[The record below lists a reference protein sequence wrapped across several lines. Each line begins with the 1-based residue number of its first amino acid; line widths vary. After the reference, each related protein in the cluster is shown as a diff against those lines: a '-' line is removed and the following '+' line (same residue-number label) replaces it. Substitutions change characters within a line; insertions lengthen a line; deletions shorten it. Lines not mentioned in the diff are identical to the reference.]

1 MANELQTTLN
11 EILADKQT
19 NLKPENLKKGVTL
32 LGVEGNLESGG
43 STEVPVKLF
52 ETQEEMQADV
62 TAQEGDLAVVYRSEV
77 QNMTADSEVTSITFP
92 ETVTLPAA
100 FTDDVYCMLRA
111 VDSSAMFDGNCELS
125 QNSFHFEGYSDT
137 GMIRVR
143 YTSEDGITYTRTR
156 FQGDSGDLTN
166 PVDLGTTVKVE
177 QTEEWNDNLGYFM
190 QTGGNV
196 FEGLFQYKHHA
207 LDNVYNASNYT
218 NKTKLNINY
227 KIPDIIAK
235 IDKGDPKQLIIVEE
249 SELDKSGYYYNIKKC
264 KTYHPVGTNRPFIG
278 ITADNKYY
286 ICFEMYNKDSSTT
299 IEQIETN
306 YDFSLDNPVVS
317 TVNITKSDADKLPIF
332 GNRSNGIST
341 GSDTYYILK
350 EIQANQTNIVSIAGP
365 NMITTSLTSSQLGKG
380 VTIITA
386 PSSVYKSELIY
397 IDSYMPASTQLT
409 TVANDV
415 YKSIFFGKNGLE
427 TGILSENISNSFA
440 DTSAIIYTK
449 VRQAYDNMSPRVLTD
464 NDKTIDKNI
473 QIIPTNSKGQALLD
487 TSAVTNMGLMFYSCT
502 NLTEIPLLD
511 TSSVTSM
518 SDMFN
523 GCTNLT
529 TISQLNTSSVTDMGS
544 MFAYCS
550 SLTTI
555 PLLDTSSVTNMGNM
569 FNKCTNLTEIPL
581 LDTSNVISM
590 SAMFNGCTSLVNLP
604 LLASSK
610 VTDFYHTF
618 YKCTSLSDESLNNIL
633 AMCANTTNHVSTK
646 TLSYI
651 GLTSDQATK
660 CTTLS
665 NYSAFT
671 AAGWTTGY

>member
-1 MANELQTTLN
+1 MCIRFLN
-11 EILADKQT
+11 KRRKNGI
-19 NLKPENLKKGVTL
+19 NI
-32 LGVEGNLESGG
+32 
-43 STEVPVKLF
+43 F
-52 ETQEEMQADV
+52 ETKELMQADT
-62 TAQEGDLAVVYRSEV
+62 TAKEGDLAIVYRSEV
-77 QNMTADSEVTSITFP
+77 KNATVDSKFQVATFP
-92 ETVTLPAA
+92 DTVVLDNAM
-100 FTDDVYCMLRA
+100 TDNVEVGYRA
-111 VDSSAMFDGNCELS
+111 VDSSVMFNCWGSLDSSMFMMDCYTES
-125 QNSFHFEGYSDT
+125 GS
-137 GMIRVR
+137 IRIQ
-143 YTSEDGITYTRTR
+143 YTSSDGITYTRTDTT
-156 FQGDSGDLTN
+156 GN
-166 PVDLGTTVKVE
+166 PVDFGTE
-177 QTEEWNDNLGYFM
+177 IYYEMAEMWNDAIGKFI

-264 KTYHPVGTNRPFIG
+264 KTYQPVGNNRPFIG

-365 NMITTSLTSSQLGKG
+365 DMITTSLTSSQLGKG

-427 TGILSENISNSFA
+427 TGKLSENVSNSFA
-440 DTSAIIYTK
+440 DSNAEIYAIIK
-449 VRQAYDNMSPRVLTD
+449 QAYNNMEPRVLTD
-464 NDKTIDKNI
+464 DDKTIDKNI
-473 QIIPTNSKGQALLD
+473 QFIPTNSKGQVLLD
-487 TSAVTNMGLMFYSCT
+487 TSAVTSMGLMF
-502 NLTEIPLLD
+502 
-511 TSSVTSM
+511 V
-518 SDMFN
+518 
-523 GCTNLT
+523 
-529 TISQLNTSSVTDMGS
+529 
-544 MFAYCS
+544 A
-550 SLTTI
+550 
-555 PLLDTSSVTNMGNM
+555 
-569 FNKCTNLTEIPL
+569 CTNLTEIPL
-581 LDTSNVISM
+581 LDTSNATSFLNTFRDCTNLVTISQLDTQ
-590 SAMFNGCTSLVNLP
+590 N
-604 LLASSK
+604 
-610 VTDFYHTF
+610 VTDMRY
-618 YKCTSLSDESLNNIL
+618 
-633 AMCANTTNHVSTK
+633 MCQRLHKS
-646 TLSYI
+646 S
-651 GLTSDQATK
+651 
-660 CTTLS
+660 
-665 NYSAFT
+665 
-671 AAGWTTGY
+671 